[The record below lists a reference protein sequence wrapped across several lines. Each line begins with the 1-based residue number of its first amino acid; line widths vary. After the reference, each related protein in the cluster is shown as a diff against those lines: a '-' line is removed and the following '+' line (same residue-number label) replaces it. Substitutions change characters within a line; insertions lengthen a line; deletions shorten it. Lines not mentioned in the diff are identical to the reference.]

1 MELANALPPS
11 VVQAS
16 ATDPSRRS
24 RIYKP
29 ELDALRFF
37 AFLGIFFYHKLGLT
51 HFSNSHVLALLVGFR
66 MSLDY
71 CVSLF
76 FFLSSYLITMLL
88 EVELKETRT
97 INIKDFYIRRV
108 LRIWPLYYF
117 FLAICIA
124 FGYTFTQYK
133 ISVGAVLAYAF
144 FAGNWFIAAYGWE
157 AVRPTYGLLWSVCVE
172 EQFYALCP
180 VFVKAFRRTGLTWFS
195 FVLLLS
201 SYFFLFWMAAHGN
214 FEDHLHRPNFAVQV
228 QYFAA
233 GTLTALLLSGRTLR
247 IGIAMRLLI
256 ILSGLLVWF
265 VAGYWFDYRSLIFVQ
280 HLWSLPLGYFLNLVG
295 CILIFI
301 GFLDVDSRYIRA
313 WMIKW
318 GKISYGLYV
327 YHLILITIMTDL
339 WHIPTHS
346 MSHLLIQ
353 VVAQIVVALVATI
366 LIAHA
371 SYKWLEKPFLIL
383 KERFTVVKSRPV

>member
-1 MELANALPPS
+1 MELATAFS
-11 VVQAS
+11 SS
-16 ATDPSRRS
+16 AAQVSAVHSSRRP

-66 MSLDY
+66 TSLDY

-88 EVELKETRT
+88 EVELKETQT
-97 INIKDFYIRRV
+97 INIKDFYIRRI

-124 FGYTFTQYK
+124 FGYAFTQYK
-133 ISVGAVLAYAF
+133 IPVGTILAYTF

-157 AVRPTYGLLWSVCVE
+157 ATRPTYALLWSVCVE

-180 VFVKAFRRTGLTWFS
+180 VFVKAFRRKGLAWLS
-195 FVLLLS
+195 CVLLLG
-201 SYFFLFWMAAHGN
+201 SYFVLFWMAAHGK
-214 FEDHLHRPNFAVQV
+214 FDDHLHRPNFAVQV

-233 GTLTALLLSGRTLR
+233 GTLMALLLSGRTLR
-247 IGIAMRLLI
+247 IALAMRLLI
-256 ILSGLLVWF
+256 VLSGLLVWF
-265 VAGYWFDYRSLIFVQ
+265 VAGYWFDYSSLIFVQ
-280 HLWSLPLGYFLNLVG
+280 HVWSLPLGYFLNLVG
-295 CILIFI
+295 CILIFT
-301 GFLDVDSRYIRA
+301 GFLDVDSRYISS
-313 WMIKW
+313 WMIRC

-327 YHLILITIMTDL
+327 YHQILITIMTDL
-339 WHIPTHS
+339 WHIPTRS
-346 MSHLLIQ
+346 MSHLLVQ
-353 VVAQIVVALVATI
+353 TVAQIVVALAATI